1 MPQAARAS
9 AAVDDPAAEENWIDL
24 ADYSPSPPARESDPR
39 ESEDRHGAGQH
50 HHDGAPEAIEQ
61 VRVLTTSEVN
71 EVIAGDRF
79 IVSGVRPFV
88 APSGSSPS
96 DDGSDSAGGT
106 ATTDGIGRLAA
117 ASPLKVNAAAP
128 GDPFSFT
135 VSGVSRGYRFLR
147 GQPEFDDGLVVSTKA
162 PLQIAPAAAGASE
175 TSFTVTGIPGGTPA
189 GGGSGA
195 AAVPRPEQPEQ
206 PERCEDIHPDCTG
219 WVASGE
225 CATNP
230 NFMHVQC
237 RRGCGLCEAPALS
250 AAEVFAAAAS
260 AAASGLLHREVG
272 EQREGLGEHRFTPNL
287 QIGSHPA
294 LSVSPEVA
302 AQQAQEAA
310 ARQERWLLMEQLAG
324 FPTAPLR
331 LRQAFFDAVEW
342 DRRDDA
348 AAADRALRAL
358 LALPEAAEPLAAPVL
373 VEAQLMLGRLW
384 RHSVPAEA
392 LTAYAAAL
400 ALAPEH
406 GAAYAE
412 LGFAF
417 ELAAESAPDAAEA
430 EAEAE
435 AEGGAEGGAETYEAL
450 TSRAAAAFGA
460 SVALL
465 PSDAGVHA
473 ALGRVEMTLRR
484 VERDRGEP
492 TTHCN
497 TPNQPDRLKAS
508 PSCNAPQRPLQR
520 PATPCNALQRPAT
533 ADAAD
538 AIELRASAA
547 LHRAVALAPTDALHG
562 NELGVFLHTA
572 GRHPEAVVRFEA
584 AIAADPLE
592 NHVLS

>member
-1 MPQAARAS
+1 MPQVAS
-9 AAVDDPAAEENWIDL
+9 ATFGEPAAE
-24 ADYSPSPPARESDPR
+24 ADWEDWEDWRDSPSPPARD
-39 ESEDRHGAGQH
+39 EDRHGAGKH
-50 HHDGAPEAIEQ
+50 HHDGAQPKAVER
-61 VRVLTTSEVN
+61 VRVLTTGEVN

-79 IVSGVRPFV
+79 IVSGVRPFAPSGSPSDDGSDSAV
-88 APSGSSPS
+88 GGGTAVAGGGGSGAASPLKISAAAPGDPATSFTVSGIIRGHRFTAPSGSSPS
-96 DDGSDSAGGT
+96 DDGGGGSGAAAAPLKIST
-106 ATTDGIGRLAA
+106 AAAA
-117 ASPLKVNAAAP
+117 ASKT
-128 GDPFSFT
+128 SFT
-135 VSGVSRGYRFLR
+135 VSGSL
-147 GQPEFDDGLVVSTKA
+147 
-162 PLQIAPAAAGASE
+162 
-175 TSFTVTGIPGGTPA
+175 GGMAA

-195 AAVPRPEQPEQ
+195 AAVPRPEQSEQ
-206 PERCEDIHPDCTG
+206 SECEDIHSDCTG

-230 NFMHVQC
+230 NFMHSQC
-237 RRGCGLCEAPALS
+237 RRGCGLCEAPAFS
-250 AAEVFAAAAS
+250 APEILAAAAS
-260 AAASGLLHREVG
+260 AAASSLLHREVG

-287 QIGSHPA
+287 QIRSHPR

-302 AQQAQEAA
+302 AQQAQQAA

-331 LRQAFFDAVEW
+331 LRQAFFDALEW
-342 DRRDDA
+342 DRGGDA

-417 ELAAESAPDAAEA
+417 ELAAESAPDAADA
-430 EAEAE
+430 DADADDDDDDDD
-435 AEGGAEGGAETYEAL
+435 ATYEAL

-492 TTHCN
+492 TAHCN
-497 TPNQPDRLKAS
+497 TATLQHPINQSD
-508 PSCNAPQRPLQR
+508 PS
-520 PATPCNALQRPAT
+520 
-533 ADAAD
+533 
-538 AIELRASAA
+538 
-547 LHRAVALAPTDALHG
+547 
-562 NELGVFLHTA
+562 
-572 GRHPEAVVRFEA
+572 
-584 AIAADPLE
+584 
-592 NHVLS
+592 